1 MMLSISLL
9 GQPRLRVDERPLR
22 LSAPPRT
29 IPLLAYVLLHRAQ
42 PVTRAQIAFAL
53 WPDESEGAARA
64 NLRRHLHQLQRI
76 LPRATQPWLV
86 SAGNTLHWNNH
97 AEYWLDVEEF
107 ERLSTR
113 DETLAEAAALYG
125 GDLLETIY
133 EDWLFFERER
143 LRDLY
148 FAGVTRLIM
157 KCRSQ
162 RDFAGAIG
170 YAQQLL
176 ARDPVREDVFRQLI
190 TLRYECGDRAGAL
203 QEYERFVQILLQELA
218 VTPMPETQLL
228 YERIVQSALLET
240 EWAPPAATIDY
251 RVTPSHESSHPEV
264 NLSFSGREMEVQ
276 QLEAHW
282 SRAARGHGGL
292 VLVGG
297 EAGIGKTR
305 LVNELALIAE
315 AQGGRVFSGSTS
327 SEEIHPYQAVVQ
339 VIRAALPLVAALEIE
354 PLRLAAVSTLIPELK
369 RQRTLPGLAPL
380 DVERERLR
388 LFDALAA
395 CLEKLSQARPALLI
409 LEDLQW
415 AGEATISL
423 LEFLARRAAACRLL
437 ILATYREEETPRA
450 HPLRQSRRRLQQEL
464 LVDHLAL
471 ARLPNAAIRSLLT
484 SALRGDGSTRSSSPA
499 RNDAPSPDLVAQL
512 CEMSEGHPLF
522 AVMLIQHWLE
532 CDQLDARSSVERA
545 ALRRKTL
552 PRGLQAVI
560 SRRLSCLSTTAR
572 AVADIAAV
580 IGPSFSLELTREV
593 GGWNEAAVL
602 EALNELLDR
611 RLVHTTGSRSQF
623 DYAFAHHLVQHTL
636 YQEIPDDKRRFR
648 HRRVWQVLEELY
660 ADQHEEVAGLLALHC
675 DRSGDGERAVN
686 YYLRAARQLV
696 AVYADAEA
704 LTAITRA
711 LDLAVLDLPVS
722 TRFELLTLREA
733 IHQRLGDRSAQAS
746 DLEELEQLV
755 QQTGDADWQC
765 EVLQRQVAYRSVLG
779 ERQAQAE
786 RIAQLKLS
794 ADRLNDPH
802 WQAQALIAEGHYHTL
817 VSAYDQ
823 AQQSLK
829 QALSYY
835 QCVNEA
841 AGQVKCY
848 CALAD
853 VAVQQGRFD
862 EAQTWLFQAG
872 RLNDEF
878 ANQSLLV
885 TALRAASG
893 ALFARQDFAAA
904 QLVANQMLDLCRT
917 LGDREGEA
925 DALARLASVAAR
937 LFQIEEARHLYAEAE
952 QHYNLLGKRQGQAAI
967 MVNACMV
974 YVGRLGRYEEGL
986 ELTRK
991 ANGIF
996 RDLSDLRGQAVCALN
1011 EGLISLYLEDYGT
1024 ARTASR
1030 RGLDLAQQIKSQV
1043 MEANALANLG
1053 AAERE
1058 LGELA
1063 EAIQH
1068 MEAGLAI
1075 RRSLGQPAELGTDL
1089 CDLTVA
1095 YCRQGD
1101 YAAAQR
1107 TTTEMLQLYAQS
1119 ESAMM
1124 HPQYI
1129 LWAAA
1134 QTYRAR
1140 GDTARA
1146 QEFLDRAVEVM
1157 QRRAADIPEAESR
1170 PSYYNLPFNRQIMAA
1185 CEQGSWPPSR

>member
-1 MMLSISLL
+1 MLYISLL
-9 GQPRLRVDERPLR
+9 GQPGLRIDERPLR
-22 LSAPPRT
+22 FNAPPRT
-29 IPLLAYVLLHRAQ
+29 IPLLASLLLHRAQ
-42 PVTRAQIAFAL
+42 PVTRAQVAFAL
-53 WPDESEGAARA
+53 WPDDSEGAARA

-76 LPRATQPWLV
+76 LPRAAQPWLM
-86 SAGNTLHWNNH
+86 SAGNTLQWNNQ

-107 ERLSTR
+107 ERLSAR
-113 DETLAEAAALYG
+113 DETLAEAAALYR

-148 FAGVTRLIM
+148 FANVTRLIM
-157 KCRSQ
+157 RCRSQ
-162 RDFAGAIG
+162 RDFTGAIG

-190 TLRYECGDRAGAL
+190 TLRYECGDRAGAV
-203 QEYERFVQILLQELA
+203 QEYERFAQLLQQELS

-228 YERIVQSALLET
+228 YDRIVQNAPLAAEGESLATPADDSA
-240 EWAPPAATIDY
+240 A
-251 RVTPSHESSHPEV
+251 PSHESSRPAV
-264 NLSFSGREMEVQ
+264 NLSFSGREMEMQ

-292 VLVGG
+292 MLVGG
-297 EAGIGKTR
+297 EAGIGKSR

-315 AQGGRVFSGSTS
+315 AQGGRVFNGSTS
-327 SEEIHPYQAVVQ
+327 PEEIHPYQAVVQ
-339 VIRAALPLVAALEIE
+339 AVRAALPLISALEIE
-354 PLRLAAVSTLIPELK
+354 PLRLAAVATLVPELK
-369 RQRTLPGLAPL
+369 RQRSLPALSPL
-380 DVERERLR
+380 DMERERLR
-388 LFDALAA
+388 LFDALAS
-395 CLEKLSQARPALLI
+395 CLEKLSQPRPVLLI

-437 ILATYREEETPRA
+437 ILATYREEETPRG
-450 HPLRQSRRRLQQEL
+450 HPLRQARRRLQQEL

-471 ARLPNAAIRSLLT
+471 ARLPDAAIETLLT
-484 SALRGDGSTRSSSPA
+484 SALRGASARSIGPA
-499 RNDAPSPDLVAQL
+499 QSDVPPPDVVAQL

-532 CDQLDARSSVERA
+532 CDQLDAKSSTRRA
-545 ALRRKTL
+545 VLQLKTL

-560 SRRLSCLSTTAR
+560 SSRLSCLSTVAR

-593 GGWNEAAVL
+593 GGWNEADVL
-602 EALNELLDR
+602 GAINELLDR
-611 RLVHTTGSRSQF
+611 RLVHTASSRGQF

-636 YQEIPDDKRRFR
+636 YQEIPHDKRRSR
-648 HRRVWQVLEELY
+648 HRRVWQVMEELY
-660 ADQHEEVAGLLALHC
+660 ADQPEDVASLLALHC
-675 DRSGDGERAVN
+675 DRGGDGARAVN

-704 LTAITRA
+704 STAITRA
-711 LDLAVLDLPVS
+711 LELSTPDLPAS

-733 IHQRLGDRSAQAS
+733 INQRRGDRSAQAV
-746 DLEELEQLV
+746 DLEELEQLAW
-755 QQTGDADWQC
+755 QTGEADWQC
-765 EVLQRQVAYRSVLG
+765 EVLQRQIVYRSVLG
-779 ERQAQAE
+779 ERQAQSE
-786 RIAQLKLS
+786 RIEQLKRY

-802 WQAQALIAEGHYHTL
+802 WQAQALLAEGHYQML

-823 AQQSLK
+823 AQPSLK
-829 QALSYY
+829 QALLYY
-835 QCVNEA
+835 QRAAET
-841 AGQVKCY
+841 AGQVQCY
-848 CALAD
+848 CALVD

-862 EAQTWLFQAG
+862 EGQTWLFQAG

-878 ANQSLLV
+878 ANRSLLV

-893 ALFARQDFAAA
+893 ALFARQDFVAA
-904 QLVANQMLDLCRT
+904 QRVANQMLDLCRT
-917 LGDREGEA
+917 IGDREGEA

-937 LFQIEEARHLYAEAE
+937 QFQIEEARQLYAEAE
-952 QHYNLLGKRQGQAAI
+952 QRYNLLGKRQGQAAI

-986 ELTRK
+986 ELTRR
-991 ANGIF
+991 ANSIF
-996 RDLSDLRGQAVCALN
+996 CDLNDLRGQAVCALN
-1011 EGLISLYLEDYGT
+1011 EGLISLYLEDYHT
-1024 ARTASR
+1024 ARIASR
-1030 RGLDLAQQIKSQV
+1030 RGLDLARQIKSRV

-1063 EAIQH
+1063 EAVRH
-1068 MEAGLAI
+1068 MEAGLTI
-1075 RRSLGQPAELGTDL
+1075 RRTLGQPAELGTDL

-1095 YCRQGD
+1095 YCRQGN
-1101 YAAAQR
+1101 YAAAQQI
-1107 TTTEMLQLYAQS
+1107 TTEMLQLYAQS
-1119 ESAMM
+1119 ESSMM

-1134 QTYRAR
+1134 QTHRALA
-1140 GDTARA
+1140 DTARA
-1146 QEFLDRAVEVM
+1146 QELLERAVEVM

-1170 PSYYNLPFNRQIMAA
+1170 PSYYNLPFNRQILAA
-1185 CEQGSWPPSR
+1185 CEQGIWP